1 MSQDQPTKYDDVN
14 TFLLKKAAD
23 SLAEDANNK
32 RSMINVVN
40 AMQTFNTKFTKQF
53 YEAINRE
60 TKPMVVT
67 SEYSHDSL
75 PREVSTYYRVYDTFD
90 SNDGYVSNHINKEN
104 YEKEPIINN
113 ALVRQCKL
121 TADFMQSK
129 GFKYNLTSTEITH
142 SPTHFDLFTG
152 DLEHPASTTF
162 KCVFERQ

>member
-14 TFLLKKAAD
+14 TFLLKKTAD

-129 GFKYNLTSTEITH
+129 GFMYRYKSAEITH

-162 KCVFERQ
+162 KCIFERQ